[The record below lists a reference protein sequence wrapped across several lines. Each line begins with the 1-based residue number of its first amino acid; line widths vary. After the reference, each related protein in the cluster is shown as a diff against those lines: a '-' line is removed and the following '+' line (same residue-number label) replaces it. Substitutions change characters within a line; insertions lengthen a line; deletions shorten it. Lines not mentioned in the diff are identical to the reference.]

1 MGLDRGL
8 RVTRIYERVR
18 PRRVKG
24 FGEKRT
30 ARDRQ
35 PTPNNKRLGETS
47 LFRFGSFP
55 ILTNVNDTATGCS
68 KRGRANGEDFI
79 GVRLMAAF

>member
-30 ARDRQ
+30 PTNTKQQTTQRDEFVSDW
-35 PTPNNKRLGETS
+35 LVS
-47 LFRFGSFP
+47 H
-55 ILTNVNDTATGCS
+55 LTNVNDTATSCS